1 MPKLG
6 DDEIALALRD
16 LPDWRYFA
24 DGLHKEFTFRGF
36 RAAIA
41 FIDRVAE
48 KAIAAGHHPD
58 IENHYNRVVLSLST
72 HEEGGVTEK
81 DLALATEIETV
92 VESPHDA

>member
-16 LPDWRYFA
+16 LPEWRHFA
-24 DGLHKEFTFRGF
+24 DGLHKEFTFPGF

-48 KAIAAGHHPD
+48 KAVEAGHHPD
-58 IENHYNRVVLSLST
+58 IENHYNRVLLSLST

-81 DLALATEIETV
+81 DVALAAAIESV
-92 VESPHDA
+92 VEPPPDA

>member
-16 LPDWRYFA
+16 LPEWRHFG

-48 KAIAAGHHPD
+48 KAVEAGHHPD

-81 DLALATEIETV
+81 DVVLATAIESV
-92 VESPHDA
+92 VEPPPDA

>member
-6 DDEIALALRD
+6 NDEIALALRD
-16 LPDWRYFA
+16 LPEWRHLA
-24 DGLHKEFTFRGF
+24 HGLHKEFTFRGF
-36 RAAIA
+36 RDAIA
-41 FIDRVAE
+41 FIDRIAE

-81 DLALATEIETV
+81 DVALAAEIESV
-92 VESPHDA
+92 VEPPRDE